1 MLSVSK
7 YLIGN
12 KAIGSRKSV
21 CKNPRE
27 NALSAPPNDTDKVI
41 INTSITDNQ
50 EPLIISNFTMKKR
63 KKNLTIIALLLLSI
77 GLFGNTI
84 YIQSKAIL
92 AQYLIAKSWQQTKD
106 NNQNNQ
112 TIKKPSKPWGWADT
126 YPVAK
131 LIVPKENL
139 QYYVLAGATGSPLAF
154 APGLYAG
161 TALPNIT
168 TDTDNNTNTD
178 NTPDTVIAG
187 HHNTHFDF
195 LKQMEIGEVIQLENH
210 LSQTTNYQVS
220 DIQILDIRK
229 QQLPVRF
236 GGNSV
241 TLVTCLPS
249 FVGELH
255 PNQRL
260 VVVVEKI

>member
-1 MLSVSK
+1 
-7 YLIGN
+7 
-12 KAIGSRKSV
+12 
-21 CKNPRE
+21 
-27 NALSAPPNDTDKVI
+27 
-41 INTSITDNQ
+41 
-50 EPLIISNFTMKKR
+50 MKKN

-77 GLFGNTI
+77 SLFGNTI
-84 YIQSKAIL
+84 YIQSKAVL
-92 AQYLIAKSWQQTKD
+92 AQYLIANAWQQTKD
-106 NNQNNQ
+106 DNKNSQMLR
-112 TIKKPSKPWGWADT
+112 KPSKPWDWADT

-139 QYYVLAGATGSPLAF
+139 HYYVLAGATGSPLAF

-161 TALPNIT
+161 TSLPNIT
-168 TDTDNNTNTD
+168 TDTDNNIKAV

-187 HHNTHFDF
+187 HHNTYFDF
-195 LKQMEIGEVIQLENH
+195 LKRIKVGEIIQLENH
-210 LSQTTNYQVS
+210 LSQIINYQVS
-220 DIQILDIRK
+220 DIKILDIRK

-249 FVGELH
+249 FVGEVH

-260 VVVVEKI
+260 VVVAEEIDSSKINRHYANIAR